1 MATKQTKQKQT
12 KQEQTKQEQTK
23 SENTLYSVYGA
34 RLSKSAKRVNVSLVK
49 GNGDEKQWA
58 SVSIALENN
67 GKVKVKVKDNYAIIK
82 VPFLSE
88 DDALE
93 Y

>member
-12 KQEQTKQEQTK
+12 KQEQTK
-23 SENTLYSVYGA
+23 SDNALYSIYGA
-34 RLSKSAKRVNVSLVK
+34 RMSKSGKRVNVSLVK

-58 SVSIALENN
+58 SVSIALEND
-67 GKVKVKVKDNYAIIK
+67 GKVKVKVKDDYAIIK
-82 VPFLSE
+82 VPFLSK
-88 DDALE
+88 DGDALE